1 MPHRSYPNVCGP
13 GQRFLAFIRSTICPE
28 ANSNVKCEIT
38 VFSDPLKC
46 EANDVIRLIGPSI
59 FIPFSQPWPLIGWLK
74 IAVKAFAGFEAE
86 ISRAI
91 LPFQSRLP
99 TACIARGRFHA
110 AGCGLPDI
118 SILPGKALER
128 FIDWSAG
135 YTKAAAVL
143 CSGNFVGFRS
153 PYPYLVE
160 DIVQFLDEVEHLI
173 LRDSKG

>member
-1 MPHRSYPNVCGP
+1 MSHRSYPNVCGP
-13 GQRFLAFIRSTICPE
+13 GQRLLAFIRSTICPE
-28 ANSNVKCEIT
+28 ANSNVKCEIA

-91 LPFQSRLP
+91 VPFQSRLP

-118 SILPGKALER
+118 SILPGKPLER

-143 CSGNFVGFRS
+143 CSGNFVGFRTPIPS
-153 PYPYLVE
+153 SRRGYCSVPGRSRTPHIE
-160 DIVQFLDEVEHLI
+160 RF
-173 LRDSKG
+173 